1 MLFFG
6 KPGVIYLAVSC
17 LLSTPFTVTFGTL
30 ISPYSHEEPCL
41 SLVSRRLAP
50 YAGRLCLHR
59 MYKLRAVHNNFH
71 GEDQTIEKSTQL
83 LAVTS
88 SNKYLQTLQ

>member
-1 MLFFG
+1 MLFFR

-41 SLVSRRLAP
+41 SLVSRRLA
-50 YAGRLCLHR
+50 LE
-59 MYKLRAVHNNFH
+59 N
-71 GEDQTIEKSTQL
+71 I
-83 LAVTS
+83 
-88 SNKYLQTLQ
+88 